1 MAIFVYSI
9 SQIAQ
14 NLNYHQK
21 KVFNSY
27 LELWLT
33 ICVFSQTVIEAASGA
48 GVAAAMSEKMT
59 GLDPAVQNVGVILC
73 GGNVDIN
80 NLPWYS

>member
-1 MAIFVYSI
+1 M
-9 SQIAQ
+9 
-14 NLNYHQK
+14 
-21 KVFNSY
+21 
-27 LELWLT
+27 
-33 ICVFSQTVIEAASGA
+33 IEAASGA

-59 GLDPAVQNVGVILC
+59 GLDPAIQNVGVILC

>member
-1 MAIFVYSI
+1 MAFYFGNFGLQHIPNSTKFKLPPKIGVY
-9 SQIAQ
+9 
-14 NLNYHQK
+14 H
-21 KVFNSY
+21 
-27 LELWLT
+27 LT
-33 ICVFSQTVIEAASGA
+33 VCVFFQTVIEAASGA

-59 GLDPAVQNVGVILC
+59 GLDPAIQNVGVILC

>member
-1 MAIFVYSI
+1 MVFYFGDFCLQYIATGTKFKLPPKIGVY
-9 SQIAQ
+9 QFT
-14 NLNYHQK
+14 
-21 KVFNSY
+21 V
-27 LELWLT
+27 
-33 ICVFSQTVIEAASGA
+33 CVFFQTVIEAASGA

-59 GLDPAVQNVGVILC
+59 GLDPAIQNVGVILC